1 MAQEVNIIT
10 KHIQKHDTEQNWN
23 LSSLK
28 PAVGQLIVYD
38 PDDNY
43 NYARFKIG
51 DGATIVKDLPFTVEE
66 TINEALATLG
76 TLANKSTIEKADLSD
91 ELKQSLE
98 SADSALQSFTETDP
112 TVPAWAKAA
121 TKPTYNQGEVADTAD
136 YVRMTPA
143 ERTKLGKIAEEANK
157 YVHPTHTTASSD
169 LYKVEIDDQGH
180 VKATTKVTKADITD
194 LDIPGQDTT
203 YTVKTEGTGNVI
215 TNVELKGTQITATK
229 GETFITSSEKGTSLA
244 TLEDGKIPASQLP
257 SYVDDVIEYNTTKP
271 RPSTGEAGKI
281 YVNTDDNKTY
291 RWSGS
296 AYVEIS
302 KSLALG
308 ETSST
313 AFAGDKGKAAY
324 EHSSETATVG
334 NNPHGITKETL
345 GVVETYTNT
354 DPLLANV
361 GGILASKHNNGFNN
375 VPIIDLITE
384 LLYPYTKPAVSNFA
398 MTPATGVKEMN
409 SPIKVTK
416 ATITVTKKSKNIASI
431 NLYKGSTLVQSITD
445 NIATSGAATYTFTLE
460 DSLDGSTDTSYK
472 IIVKD
477 TDGGETTTSN
487 LTYDFV
493 FPYFYGTIAAGL
505 SEITSDT
512 VLGLNKNIRAK
523 GSCNFTFTTN
533 NQCPVIAYPASY
545 GNLKSI
551 IDPNNFS
558 QTWTKYEVTINSTNI
573 NGINYYVYVGG
584 AATAENVKYTFNY

>member
-28 PAVGQLIVYD
+28 PAAGQLIVYD

-51 DGATIVKDLPFTVEE
+51 DGATIVKNLPFTVEE
-66 TINEALATLG
+66 AINEALATLG
-76 TLANKSTIEKADLSD
+76 SLANKDTIEKADLS
-91 ELKQSLE
+91 EEIKQSL
-98 SADSALQSFTETDP
+98 
-112 TVPAWAKAA
+112 
-121 TKPTYNQGEVADTAD
+121 
-136 YVRMTPA
+136 
-143 ERTKLGKIAEEANK
+143 
-157 YVHPTHTTASSD
+157 
-169 LYKVEIDDQGH
+169 
-180 VKATTKVTKADITD
+180 
-194 LDIPGQDTT
+194 DTT
-203 YTVKTEGTGNVI
+203 YTVKTEGTGNVV
-215 TNVELKGTQITATK
+215 TEVELNGTQITATK
-229 GETFITSSEKGTSLA
+229 GETFITSSEKGTSIA
-244 TLEDGKIPASQLP
+244 TLEAGKIPASQLP

-291 RWSGS
+291 RWGGS

-302 KSLALG
+302 QSLALG

-361 GGILASKHNNGFNN
+361 GGILASKHTNGFNN

-409 SPIKVTK
+409 LQVDVTK

-445 NIATSGAATYTFTLE
+445 NIATSGAATYTFTLA

-477 TDGGETTTSN
+477 TNGGETETN
-487 LTYDFV
+487 ILTYDFV
-493 FPYFYGTIAAGL
+493 YPYFYGTIAAGT
-505 SEITSDT
+505 SEITSDI
-512 VLGLNKNIRAK
+512 VLGLNKSIMAK
-523 GSCNFTFTTN
+523 GNCNFTFTTN
-533 NQCPVIAYPASY
+533 NQRPVIAYPASY
-545 GNLKSI
+545 GDLKSI
-551 IDPNNFS
+551 IDQNNFS
-558 QTWTKYEVTINSTNI
+558 QTWTKYDITINNSTNI